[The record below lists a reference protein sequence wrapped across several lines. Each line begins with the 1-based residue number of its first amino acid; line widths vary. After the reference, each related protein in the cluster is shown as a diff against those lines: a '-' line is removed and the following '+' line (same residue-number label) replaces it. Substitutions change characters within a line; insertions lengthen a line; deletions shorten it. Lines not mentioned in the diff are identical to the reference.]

1 MTGTT
6 IRSTCFAMLALA
18 LSLPTAHAADLDFAA
33 SKITVHVEKSGMF
46 AAFAHNHVIAAPL
59 AAGQID
65 IQKRTITLIFRAQD
79 MKVLDP
85 DASASDRA
93 TVESNMKGDEVLDA
107 ARFPEI
113 KFAST
118 SVDAPATGAGV
129 PAHYQIHGNLTLHG
143 VSRPIEM
150 SVVFSGGHYTGKV
163 TLKQTDFG
171 ITPIKIGGGAI
182 RVKDPIEIVFE
193 IAVK

>member
-1 MTGTT
+1 MANAG
-6 IRSTCFAMLALA
+6 CFALL
-18 LSLPTAHAADLDFAA
+18 LLTLTLPTHAADLDLAS

-46 AAFAHNHVIAAPL
+46 AAFAHNHVISAPL
-59 AAGQID
+59 ASGHLD
-65 IQKRTITLIFRAQD
+65 IEKRTIELTFHTAD

-93 TVESNMKGDEVLDA
+93 TVESNMKGNEVLDA

-113 KFAST
+113 KFVST
-118 SVDAPATGAGV
+118 SIEPPAGEGSAPS
-129 PAHYQIHGNLTLHG
+129 HYTVRGNLTLHG
-143 VSRPIEM
+143 VTHQVDM
-150 SVVFSGGHYTGKV
+150 SVSLAAGHYTGKV

-182 RVKDPIEIVFE
+182 RVKDPVEIVFE
-193 IAVK
+193 IVTK